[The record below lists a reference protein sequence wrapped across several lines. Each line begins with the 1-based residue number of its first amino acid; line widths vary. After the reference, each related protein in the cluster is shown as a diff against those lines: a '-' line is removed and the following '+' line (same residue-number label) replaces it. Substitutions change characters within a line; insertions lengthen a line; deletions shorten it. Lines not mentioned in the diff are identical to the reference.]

1 MLMNVRLPPFDDAR
15 VRRALNYAVDRGKV
29 AEFAGGPQM
38 ARTTCQLLPPGFPGY
53 RPRCPYT
60 LNPNP
65 AGTWTAPDW
74 TMAKRLVRES
84 GTRGSPVRIMIDRA
98 QEPLG
103 RYFASLLRRLGY
115 RSSVLV
121 VPQEAAYFAA
131 VYAPPEPVN
140 IWWSGWV
147 TDYLA
152 PSAFIQPL
160 FSCASLGHPWQLRD
174 NFAPSCDSRIDA
186 QMNRA
191 LAQQSSDPTA
201 ANALWQSVDRRL
213 TDAAPAVPLFN
224 RQTLT
229 LVSGRVDNVQ
239 QHPLSGVLYDQ
250 LWVK

>member
-1 MLMNVRLPPFDDAR
+1 MLMNVRLPPFDDPR
-15 VRRALNYAVDRGKV
+15 VRRALNYAVDRGKA

-74 TMAKRLVRES
+74 AMAQRLVRES
-84 GTRGSPVRIMIDRA
+84 GTRGSPVRIMIDRS
-98 QEPLG
+98 QKPLG

-115 RSSVLV
+115 RSSLLV
-121 VPQEAAYFAA
+121 IPKEGAYFAA
-131 VYAPPEPVN
+131 TYAPPEPIN

-160 FSCASLGHPWQLRD
+160 FSCASLGPPWQLRD
-174 NFAPSCDSRIDA
+174 DFAPSCNRRIDA

-201 ANALWQSVDRRL
+201 ANALWESVDRRL

-229 LVSGRVDNVQ
+229 LVSGRIDNVQ
-239 QHPLSGVLYDQ
+239 EHPLSGVLYDQ